1 MSAIQLILMLK
12 QISDLFFFNVKK
24 NYTLLTCF
32 LIEMFLIIKSKYNKY

>member
-24 NYTLLTCF
+24 TLYITN
-32 LIEMFLIIKSKYNKY
+32 MFFNRNVFNHKIKI